1 MWRNWTRSFRE
12 KKESFRKGNK
22 RLFMTCNRYST
33 RTRFNLPFYSF
44 FNFLSLSSFQ
54 ILSLSSSSFRD
65 LGFTWIFKLSFFFPF
80 SSKTHQL
87 LLSFPA
93 PFLLS
98 QRHHHLRSFI
108 LFKTHAE
115 IIIKRRGRE
124 RKKEQMK
131 KEKKPEMQERREI
144 GERGGR
150 DQEKRGERN
159 ERSERHFGKREV
171 I

>member
-1 MWRNWTRSFRE
+1 MMWRNWTRSFRE
-12 KKESFRKGNK
+12 KIESFRKGNK

-33 RTRFNLPFYSF
+33 RTRFNLPFHSCFNFLFLSSF
-44 FNFLSLSSFQ
+44 SVFLSLSSF
-54 ILSLSSSSFRD
+54 SFRD
-65 LGFTWIFKLSFFFPF
+65 LGFTRIFKLSFFFPF

-124 RKKEQMK
+124 RKKEK
-131 KEKKPEMQERREI
+131 KLEMQERRDRRE
-144 GERGGR
+144 GR
-150 DQEKRGERN
+150 DQEKREERT
-159 ERSERHFGKREV
+159 ERSETF
-171 I
+171 